1 MTIHMRPIANS
12 IQPKV
17 ITTITCDGGGIGCE
31 TIYAETY
38 EDAMSTVER
47 KGWAHHTDTRG
58 SRRFIC
64 KSCQYA
70 RVE

>member
-1 MTIHMRPIANS
+1 MTIHMRSVANS

-17 ITTITCDGGGIGCE
+17 ITTITCDGGGINCE
-31 TIYAETY
+31 TIYADSY

-47 KGWAHHTDTRG
+47 KGWVHNTDTRG
-58 SRRFIC
+58 RRVFLC
-64 KSCQYA
+64 ENCRNA